1 MGYSN
6 PFLPGGGSASSSSS
20 PWLRSLQTIGSQPQT
35 PERGQSRGRGFPER
49 VQLTNPFHQ
58 ASQTS
63 ADIFAAAGQLPAQL
77 TETPVSLVDT
87 ASRRALGFSPIDTIG
102 QIPGVGAAI
111 GALGEGI
118 ERVGNFVPAILNAQD
133 ARMIE
138 EFGDKPDDF
147 ELPWHSGQR
156 SEGVP
161 ILGAVPGL
169 QLLFSRAKTVG
180 ELKRE
185 LAQRG
190 FLTDPKTGE
199 QISWQQMVANLRS
212 GQQGEFD
219 FGNRSINDNPLIDLA
234 GRIALDPTNALFLIP
249 GINVAKGAQAAGK
262 VVDAIDTALDAQRLL
277 RPTANI
283 VPALER
289 AGVRAAQLPP
299 PVVAKEAVAAGNASL
314 ITMRGMSSF
323 LKDALAFPTSGALR
337 IARRA
342 ADPRGYIGIGD
353 GALTAGTAL
362 GRTGQAVGRGARGY
376 AMSSAALSATMG
388 VTSYTADFVDN
399 ALGGNTF
406 FQGYHDFVL
415 DVENNNPLSENAAWM
430 LASAFSFPYGEV
442 ARGVKSEAARAAL
455 NAFGNDFEVALAA
468 KFGFDRTPAGRQA
481 FREAIGGPE
490 RVNEMIA
497 YLLKHDA
504 REVVEKR
511 PLVGARAQ
519 SAPSAAVR
527 ARWADETLA
536 SVGLM
541 RLRGNKVKGDRLV
554 EMLEDWHAEQMGFKV
569 KAGRGE
575 TSLAADPR
583 RAPWVPELALRRWKR
598 YAEIQRTIGRGLQEM
613 ADGVMGIGLR
623 DYLFREKFS
632 EIHSRLKATVGDD
645 GIVPQSAIREILEE
659 NPALAIS
666 DPTGYWK
673 NAALPDAKPL
683 TWNSVRAK
691 LAKQGKHASSL
702 DDVLGEAAIK
712 EQRVAQDDAPSAI
725 EPVEQRMARLSDE
738 LDQHGDLDTPRARE
752 IQDELARLSLQRQ
765 EVIGVKRFEAD
776 KLQLGQE
783 AAETLAR
790 LEKQGDVPNITLDE
804 TTAQFDA
811 QQRMIALEVERAIL
825 EIDPSYTVK
834 ALPKDSV
841 LVQMRDSDP
850 AIYQAL
856 KARTLLGELLFDR
869 GPLAPFTG
877 FIRGIL
883 KPVKG
888 DRLARDA
895 RQALYER
902 MIPDGAKPE
911 SVNNWIGLMQK
922 AADQFSFESRGQRFG
937 FYRDISSLP
946 ASAINKAA
954 REAFG
959 ENSKIVA
966 KWDGRFHDLL
976 DRASSRFWRDQRN
989 AARAGGRR
997 GEFSRNLERF
1007 HQFYQEEGAIIST
1020 PTRLVGKTFYNL
1032 FRFLMDPRWIALNL
1046 AERNFLS
1053 GVEDGVLRG
1062 AKQDSRATAFYAS
1075 GARRIDEAALANMTA
1090 DTGWYYG
1097 RGIMAQVGRSFDKRR
1112 AASTIDTLN
1121 ALGKSDA
1128 AALNTI
1134 RIRMRRQAEDDLAAA
1149 RRAKEAGEEI
1159 DLTDVE
1165 RRANLDI
1172 ENSNKDLAVL
1182 LDEKLYAFDQKGVK
1196 RTIMDE
1202 ANDLLDA
1209 EELVV
1214 MQPLLN
1220 ALYEANEQMWKD
1232 VNRLYHGNPERNTLE
1247 RLMNSY
1253 WLYWP
1258 ISYQIKAT
1266 KWLAGAMLDGS
1277 FGHNNNALL
1286 AGKYAVWQEQHQERL
1301 KNNPAYAAMFKE
1313 NPDLW
1318 FAAGMVLPITPG
1330 DIGASLSRPVRLAGS
1345 WVGWFDEYKQAQGP
1359 ASAAAYMTNLGPIYT
1374 WHLMQSI
1381 EADVRGTKFVPS
1393 FQTDP
1398 PAPEPAFNPRPSTPL
1413 LPAQLA
1419 PSTP

>member
-1 MGYSN
+1 M
-6 PFLPGGGSASSSSS
+6 
-20 PWLRSLQTIGSQPQT
+20 
-35 PERGQSRGRGFPER
+35 
-49 VQLTNPFHQ
+49 
-58 ASQTS
+58 
-63 ADIFAAAGQLPAQL
+63 
-77 TETPVSLVDT
+77 
-87 ASRRALGFSPIDTIG
+87 
-102 QIPGVGAAI
+102 
-111 GALGEGI
+111 
-118 ERVGNFVPAILNAQD
+118 
-133 ARMIE
+133 
-138 EFGDKPDDF
+138 
-147 ELPWHSGQR
+147 
-156 SEGVP
+156 
-161 ILGAVPGL
+161 
-169 QLLFSRAKTVG
+169 
-180 ELKRE
+180 
-185 LAQRG
+185 
-190 FLTDPKTGE
+190 
-199 QISWQQMVANLRS
+199 
-212 GQQGEFD
+212 
-219 FGNRSINDNPLIDLA
+219 
-234 GRIALDPTNALFLIP
+234 
-249 GINVAKGAQAAGK
+249 
-262 VVDAIDTALDAQRLL
+262 
-277 RPTANI
+277 
-283 VPALER
+283 
-289 AGVRAAQLPP
+289 
-299 PVVAKEAVAAGNASL
+299 
-314 ITMRGMSSF
+314 
-323 LKDALAFPTSGALR
+323 
-337 IARRA
+337 
-342 ADPRGYIGIGD
+342 
-353 GALTAGTAL
+353 
-362 GRTGQAVGRGARGY
+362 
-376 AMSSAALSATMG
+376 
-388 VTSYTADFVDN
+388 
-399 ALGGNTF
+399 
-406 FQGYHDFVL
+406 
-415 DVENNNPLSENAAWM
+415 
-430 LASAFSFPYGEV
+430 
-442 ARGVKSEAARAAL
+442 
-455 NAFGNDFEVALAA
+455 
-468 KFGFDRTPAGRQA
+468 
-481 FREAIGGPE
+481 
-490 RVNEMIA
+490 
-497 YLLKHDA
+497 
-504 REVVEKR
+504 
-511 PLVGARAQ
+511 
-519 SAPSAAVR
+519 
-527 ARWADETLA
+527 
-536 SVGLM
+536 
-541 RLRGNKVKGDRLV
+541 
-554 EMLEDWHAEQMGFKV
+554 
-569 KAGRGE
+569 
-575 TSLAADPR
+575 
-583 RAPWVPELALRRWKR
+583 RRWKR
-598 YAEIQRTIGRGLQEM
+598 YAEIQRTVGRGMQEM

-623 DYLFREKFS
+623 SYLFREQFS
-632 EIHSRLKATVGDD
+632 EITARLKASVGDD

-691 LAKQGKHASSL
+691 LAKQGKNASSL

-712 EQRVAQDDAPSAI
+712 EQRAAQDDAPSAI

-738 LDQHGDLDTPRARE
+738 LNQHADLDTPRARE
-752 IQDELARLSLQRQ
+752 IQDELARLSLQRT
-765 EVIGVKRFEAD
+765 EVTGIKRFEAD

-834 ALPKDSV
+834 ALPKDSI
-841 LVQMRDSDP
+841 LVQMRGGEPLAPRSFSGANLDELSGVAPAGQYVYHMTPDGNLATIRALGLRPGKVRPNEVTGVYFGKEAVDLVSLVPQRKGGSMLLRMRREAAELEVTDIYQGKIDGEMVSRQSVPAQALEYLGSDGNWHSVIDP
-850 AIYQAL
+850 PRAGGDTAIYQAL

-869 GPLAPFTG
+869 GPLAPLTG
-877 FIRGIL
+877 FMRGIL

-902 MIPDGAKPE
+902 MIPDGAKPD
-911 SVNNWIGLMQK
+911 SINKWIGLMQK

-989 AARAGGRR
+989 AARAGGRK
-997 GEFSRNLERF
+997 GEFARNLERF

-1053 GVEDGVLRG
+1053 GVEDGVLKG

-1075 GARRIDEAALANMTA
+1075 GAQRIDEAALANMTN

-1121 ALGKSDA
+1121 ALGESDA

-1134 RIRMRRQAEDDLAAA
+1134 RMRMRRQAEDDLAAA
-1149 RRAKEAGEEI
+1149 RRAQEAGEPI
-1159 DLTDVE
+1159 DLSDVE

-1172 ENSNKDLAVL
+1172 ENSNKDLATM
-1182 LDEKLYAFDQKGVK
+1182 LDEKLYAFDQKGV
-1196 RTIMDE
+1196 RQTIIDE
-1202 ANDLLDA
+1202 ANALLDA
-1209 EELVV
+1209 EDLQV

-1247 RLMNSY
+1247 RLTNSY

-1286 AGKYAVWQEQHQERL
+1286 AGRYAVWQEQHQERM

-1345 WVGWFDEYKQAQGP
+1345 WAGIFSEYKQVQGP
-1359 ASAAAYMTNLGPIYT
+1359 ASAAAYVTNLGPIYT
-1374 WHLMQSI
+1374 WHLMQSL
-1381 EADVRGTKFVPS
+1381 EADVRGTKFVPA
-1393 FQTDP
+1393 FQTDA
-1398 PAPEPAFNPRPSTPL
+1398 PAPTPQGIPSPSQRFE
-1413 LPAQLA
+1413 LPAPLA
-1419 PSTP
+1419 PSAP